1 MTTAYKQYVPRV
13 NSDTIVAALVGAAIV
28 AIAFGLTNFFIAT
41 AKLLFGVTIAGGLY
55 WWFSRPTDSE

>member
-13 NSDTIVAALVGAAIV
+13 NSDTIIAALVGAAIV
-28 AIAFGLTNFFIAT
+28 AIAFGLSNFFLAT